1 MIKMNKIIDA
11 CVKFFKGFYFLI
23 DRYIVTPI
31 SKLVYLIG
39 KKIGKNGGKL
49 EKLLNRP
56 SVLLY
61 FSLALAVIAFFLVD
75 SKVIS
80 LVETEAEILVN
91 KDVVIEYNKEAYV
104 VEGAPELVD
113 ITLIGR
119 KSDLYLAKQLG
130 EHEVV
135 LDLTDYTPREEPYK
149 VKLTYNQTIDNLSY
163 KLDPTYVYVTI
174 SKKVSSLKT
183 ITYDLLNQD
192 ELDGTLSVKDVSLDK
207 TEVVVK
213 GSEETLNR
221 IATVKALIDLSND
234 KFTDSGTY
242 TLDNV
247 PIVAYDEEGK
257 ILDNVEIV
265 PVTVSATIELSSYSV
280 EVPIKILTVGDLV
293 AGKAISKITIN
304 GETDYRVTIYGD
316 QSDLESITSVPVTID
331 VTGQGNNGNK
341 TYNVMISKP
350 SGVRYIS
357 DKSATVKVEFGEA
370 VQKTIEDVQI
380 QFRNV
385 PSGLTVNAQS
395 TEDKYVDV
403 QVIGVES
410 VIDKLSE
417 DNLYVYIDL
426 NGYTAGNH
434 NNVKV
439 YVEGDDPKVTY
450 LVNST
455 VNITITKN

>member
-1 MIKMNKIIDA
+1 M
-11 CVKFFKGFYFLI
+11 
-23 DRYIVTPI
+23 
-31 SKLVYLIG
+31 
-39 KKIGKNGGKL
+39 
-49 EKLLNRP
+49 
-56 SVLLY
+56 
-61 FSLALAVIAFFLVD
+61 
-75 SKVIS
+75 
-80 LVETEAEILVN
+80 
-91 KDVVIEYNKEAYV
+91 
-104 VEGAPELVD
+104 
-113 ITLIGR
+113 
-119 KSDLYLAKQLG
+119 
-130 EHEVV
+130 
-135 LDLTDYTPREEPYK
+135 
-149 VKLTYNQTIDNLSY
+149 
-163 KLDPTYVYVTI
+163 
-174 SKKVSSLKT
+174 
-183 ITYDLLNQD
+183 
-192 ELDGTLSVKDVSLDK
+192 
-207 TEVVVK
+207 
-213 GSEETLNR
+213 
-221 IATVKALIDLSND
+221 IDLSND

>member
-1 MIKMNKIIDA
+1 M
-11 CVKFFKGFYFLI
+11 
-23 DRYIVTPI
+23 
-31 SKLVYLIG
+31 
-39 KKIGKNGGKL
+39 
-49 EKLLNRP
+49 
-56 SVLLY
+56 
-61 FSLALAVIAFFLVD
+61 D

>member
-39 KKIGKNGGKL
+39 KKIEKNGGKL